1 MSDSASRQGNAR
13 TRLAR
18 ASERLAAAAGSPLPP
33 LILFTDDD
41 RLPDPLAAAKA
52 LPRGSLVIVRA
63 RAAGR
68 RRELARTLRE
78 VARTQGLFLSIAG
91 DEALARAVGA
101 DGVHL
106 PEARIGAAVGL
117 RHRFLVTASAHS
129 LAGLRRAGLVDA
141 LILSAVFPTTSHP
154 GRAALGVCRA
164 NLIAR
169 LAPLPVYALG
179 GISGENA
186 GRLHGFCGIAAI
198 GALKG

>member
-1 MSDSASRQGNAR
+1 MSDSAWRQANAR

-18 ASERLAAAAGSPLPP
+18 AAEKLAAAAGSRLPP

-52 LPRGSLVIVRA
+52 LPRGGLIIVRA
-63 RAAGR
+63 RDATR
-68 RRELARTLRE
+68 RRELALALRE
-78 VARTQGLFLSIAG
+78 VARAQGLFLSIAG
-91 DEALARAVGA
+91 DAALARAVGA

-106 PEARIGAAVGL
+106 PEAQIGEAAGL
-117 RHRFLVTASAHS
+117 GRRFLVTASAHS
-129 LAGLRRAGLVDA
+129 LAALRRAAEVDA
-141 LILSAVFPTTSHP
+141 MVLSAVFPTASHS

-164 NLIAR
+164 NLMAR
-169 LAPLPVYALG
+169 LARGPVYALG
-179 GISGENA
+179 GISAENA

>member
-18 ASERLAAAAGSPLPP
+18 AAERLAAAAGSPLPP
-33 LILFTDDD
+33 LILFTDDE
-41 RLPDPLAAAKA
+41 RLPDPVAAAKA

-63 RAAGR
+63 RDARQR
-68 RRELARTLRE
+68 RDLALALRE
-78 VARTQGLFLSIAG
+78 VARARGLLLSIAG
-91 DEALARAVGA
+91 DAALARSVGA

-106 PEARIGAAVGL
+106 PQAQIGEAARL

-129 LAGLRRAGLVDA
+129 LAAFRRAGPVDA
-141 LILSAVFPTTSHP
+141 MILSAVFPTASHP
-154 GRAALGVCRA
+154 GRVALGVCRA
-164 NLIAR
+164 NLMAQ

-179 GISGENA
+179 GISAENA
-186 GRLHGFCGIAAI
+186 RRLRGFCGIAAI